1 MRLMRKSADA
11 FTTLEMLIAMTV
23 LTLLVIFVARLV
35 DTAATITGRGVRR
48 MDSSAQVRPLFDRMT
63 VDFSQMV
70 KRSDIDF
77 YGKGTSAGG
86 AMTGGNDRIAFYSMV
101 PGDYSSTGSQSPFSL
116 IAYKINS
123 STAAANA
130 SVYTRLQRMARGLL
144 MNGDSSANNGPS
156 PTITEGPIVFAPI
169 TIAFVWPT
177 VTSNATTD
185 SKYELAGPA
194 IFRFEYYYLLSNG
207 HFSVVPWDASASG
220 HTDAAGMRDVAAIV
234 VAVASIDSKS
244 RRLLDN
250 SKLATIA
257 GTLVDYSAGA
267 VPVPGW
273 LVTQWQ
279 TAIDTPT
286 NASVKLMPRPALSAI
301 RFFERYF
308 YLVPTAQ

>member
-1 MRLMRKSADA
+1 MRKSDGA
-11 FTTLEMLIAMTV
+11 FTILEMLIATTV
-23 LTLLVIFVARLV
+23 LTLLVVLIARLV
-35 DTAATITGRGVRR
+35 SSAASTTVWGIKR
-48 MDSSAQVRPLFDRMT
+48 MDSSSQVRPLFDRMA

-77 YGKGTSAGG
+77 YGKGTNAGG

-101 PGDYSSTGSQSPFSL
+101 PGDYSSTGSPSPFSL

-130 SVYTRLQRMARGLL
+130 AVYTRLQRMARGLL
-144 MNGDSSANNGPS
+144 MNGDSSANNGTS

-194 IFRFEYYYLLSNG
+194 VLRFEYYYFLSNG
-207 HFSVVPWDASASG
+207 DFSAIPWDASTTG
-220 HTDAAGMRDVAAIV
+220 HTDVAGMRDVAAIV
-234 VAVASIDSKS
+234 VTIATIDSKS

-250 SKLATIA
+250 SKVATIA
-257 GTLVDYSAGA
+257 RTLVDYSAGSA
-267 VPVPGW
+267 HGPGW
-273 LVTQWQ
+273 LLGQWQ
-279 TAIDTPT
+279 SALDTPT
-286 NASVKLMPRPALSAI
+286 NAAVKLMPRPALSAI
-301 RFFERYF
+301 RLSERYF
-308 YLVPTAQ
+308 YLAPTAQ